1 MKVLALTALLMTGG
15 PSLVGTAPGN
25 SPEGRQTMPTLVG
38 FSCSPRKTCSRTVQS
53 CDEAYWLL
61 ENCSWGHKLDGDSD
75 GVPCENLCSGG

>member
-1 MKVLALTALLMTGG
+1 MKMLALAALLMAGAPSSVETGQR
-15 PSLVGTAPGN
+15 S
-25 SPEGRQTMPTLVG
+25 SPIDGETTPTLVD
-38 FSCSPRKTCSRTVQS
+38 FSCSSRKTCSRTVQS